1 MYLLIS
7 RLVHIDCK
15 SVKAQNTNIITWP
28 CPVLLVFW
36 VWVMLIVSVVGG
48 LGGVAGG
55 RLTGRDHTERD
66 SGLDLNSVSTLRS
79 PPSKHSAAKDHREAS
94 IIMNISSSID
104 AGARQNWWSA
114 RDGPEFLL
122 TLLWPL
128 SVGLSEEWFGFYG
141 QNGQNQKVRK
151 TNFRHHTHTF
161 PFAKFSQLSSH
172 DIQSLLVAFPA
183 PVLYKYHKIEN
194 K

>member
-1 MYLLIS
+1 MLWAGWAVWPAHWTGS
-7 RLVHIDCK
+7 HWERL
-15 SVKAQNTNIITWP
+15 
-28 CPVLLVFW
+28 
-36 VWVMLIVSVVGG
+36 G
-48 LGGVAGG
+48 AGSQ
-55 RLTGRDHTERD
+55 LC
-66 SGLDLNSVSTLRS
+66 LNSPLSSL
-79 PPSKHSAAKDHREAS
+79 EALGCEG
-94 IIMNISSSID
+94 SSGSFNHHEHFIFYRCHT
-104 AGARQNWWSA
+104 GARHNWWSA

-141 QNGQNQKVRK
+141 QNGQNQKV
-151 TNFRHHTHTF
+151 THTF

-194 K
+194 KLDLRYYNVKLR

>member
-48 LGGVAGG
+48 LGGVAG
-55 RLTGRDHTERD
+55 
-66 SGLDLNSVSTLRS
+66 SLDGITLRETRAGSQLCLNSPLSSL
-79 PPSKHSAAKDHREAS
+79 EALGWEG
-94 IIMNISSSID
+94 SSGSFNHHEHFIFYRCHT
-104 AGARQNWWSA
+104 GARHNWWSA

-151 TNFRHHTHTF
+151 QNFRHHTHTF
-161 PFAKFSQLSSH
+161 PIAKFSQLSSH